1 LQSRIHELWARF
13 LSSNLKDDLAYAP
26 SDCFETFPFPAN
38 YASIPELEVAGR
50 ECYDFRAALM
60 VRNRQ
65 GLTKTYNRFHD
76 PEEQSGEVRQLRD
89 LHHAMDLAVLGA
101 YGWTDIQPLPQYETE
116 FEEEQTEDDE
126 FSGAEALEPK
136 TKKKKSKHAATSQ
149 LDFADSE

>member
-1 LQSRIHELWARF
+1 
-13 LSSNLKDDLAYAP
+13 
-26 SDCFETFPFPAN
+26 
-38 YASIPELEVAGR
+38 
-50 ECYDFRAALM
+50 
-60 VRNRQ
+60 
-65 GLTKTYNRFHD
+65 
-76 PEEQSGEVRQLRD
+76 
-89 LHHAMDLAVLGA
+89 MDLAVLGA